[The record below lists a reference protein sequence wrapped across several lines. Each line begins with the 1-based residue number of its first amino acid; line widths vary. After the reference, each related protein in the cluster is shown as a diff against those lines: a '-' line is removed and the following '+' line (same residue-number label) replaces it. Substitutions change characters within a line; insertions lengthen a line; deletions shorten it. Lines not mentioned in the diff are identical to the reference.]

1 MKRKTHLRIRK
12 THRYLGLLTGLQ
24 FIMWTIGGLY
34 FSWSD
39 IDEIHGD
46 HQRKH
51 ASMFRADMELVSPT
65 HILKQL
71 PQADSVVGIRLINV
85 LGEPV
90 YQVSYFMNAQD
101 HHMQHTQLAVATS
114 GTLRAPISKDEAVA
128 MALSN
133 FSEEATVRK
142 IEYLTSEKMDG
153 HHEYR
158 QSPLPAWAVTM
169 EHPTE
174 TTVYVAAEQGM
185 VTKFRN
191 NKWRIFDFLWML
203 HTMDYEGR
211 DNFGNILLRL
221 FSIIGLVTILS
232 GFALYFIS
240 TKRFKSGKKQNP
252 NGNRPVSRINK

>member
-1 MKRKTHLRIRK
+1 MKRTTHLRIRK

-24 FIMWTIGGLY
+24 FIMWSVGGLY

-51 ASMFRADMELVSPT
+51 GNMYTTNMELVSPT
-65 HILKQL
+65 QVLKQL
-71 PQADSVVGIRLINV
+71 PQADSIISVRLINI

-90 YQVSYFMNAQD
+90 YQIGYLMNSAD
-101 HHMQHTQLAVATS
+101 HHMQHMQLANAAT
-114 GTLRAPISKDEAVA
+114 GTLRKPLSKEEAVA
-128 MALSN
+128 MATGS
-133 FSEEATVRK
+133 FADKTKVRQV
-142 IEYLTSEKMDG
+142 EYLTKANING

-158 QSPLPAWAVTM
+158 ESPLPAWAVTM

-191 NKWRIFDFLWML
+191 NKWRVFDFLWMM

-221 FSIIGLVTILS
+221 FSVIGLVTILS
-232 GFALYFIS
+232 GFALYFVS
-240 TKRFKSGKKQNP
+240 TKRFKLG
-252 NGNRPVSRINK
+252 SRTTNNKTRHDSRVKR